1 LGAGAPLAGDLRR
14 SLRQPGDQRERC
26 RPGRPGHPRAVD
38 RRRERPP
45 ARRRDLLCGGP
56 TRRTRRRREQL
67 GAPRDRGARGLGS
80 RSARRRRRHSGRDR
94 GVMAID
100 ERLTEEVS
108 PAAPARPMAGA
119 RSLTMHAGLL
129 AATLLS
135 ATLAGVDVEPRE
147 LVANPALFLRG
158 LPFAAALVTIL
169 LVHELG
175 HYLTCLRYRVSASLP
190 YFLPAPLLSP
200 VGTFGAFI
208 RIRSRFPDRRALF
221 DIGASGPWAGFVV
234 ALAATVIGL
243 THSTVLATP
252 QEWHG
257 FACGDSLLT
266 AFLTRIVLHVD
277 SAVVVLHPVAFAGWF
292 GLFVTSLNLLP
303 VGQLDGRSE
312 ERRVGKEWRSRW
324 SRKQQ

>member
-1 LGAGAPLAGDLRR
+1 M
-14 SLRQPGDQRERC
+14 
-26 RPGRPGHPRAVD
+26 AV
-38 RRRERPP
+38 
-45 ARRRDLLCGGP
+45 
-56 TRRTRRRREQL
+56 
-67 GAPRDRGARGLGS
+67 
-80 RSARRRRRHSGRDR
+80 
-94 GVMAID
+94 D
-100 ERLTEEVS
+100 ERLTEEMS
-108 PAAPARPMAGA
+108 PAAAARPMAGA

-266 AFLTRIVLHVD
+266 AFLIRVVLHVD
-277 SAVVVLHPVAFAGWF
+277 SATVLLHPVAFAGWF

-303 VGQLDGRSE
+303 VGQLDGGHVLYATLGRPTPRIAALLIAFLVWLGVRGYPGWLLWAVIITVFLSLGHPPTDDD
-312 ERRVGKEWRSRW
+312 RRPLDPARRLAALATLVVFVLTFVPEPFKFVP
-324 SRKQQ
+324 

>member
-1 LGAGAPLAGDLRR
+1 M
-14 SLRQPGDQRERC
+14 
-26 RPGRPGHPRAVD
+26 AV
-38 RRRERPP
+38 
-45 ARRRDLLCGGP
+45 
-56 TRRTRRRREQL
+56 
-67 GAPRDRGARGLGS
+67 
-80 RSARRRRRHSGRDR
+80 
-94 GVMAID
+94 D
-100 ERLTEEVS
+100 ERLTEEMS
-108 PAAPARPMAGA
+108 PAAAARPMAGA

-243 THSTVLATP
+243 TRSTVLATP

-277 SAVVVLHPVAFAGWF
+277 SAAVVLLHPVAFAGWF

-303 VGQLDGRSE
+303 VGQLDGGHVLYATLGRPTPRIAALLIAFLVWLGVRGFPGWLLWAAIITVLLSLGHPPTDDD
-312 ERRVGKEWRSRW
+312 RRPLDPARRLAALATLVLFVLTFVPEPFKFVP
-324 SRKQQ
+324 

>member
-1 LGAGAPLAGDLRR
+1 
-14 SLRQPGDQRERC
+14 
-26 RPGRPGHPRAVD
+26 
-38 RRRERPP
+38 
-45 ARRRDLLCGGP
+45 
-56 TRRTRRRREQL
+56 
-67 GAPRDRGARGLGS
+67 
-80 RSARRRRRHSGRDR
+80 
-94 GVMAID
+94 MAID
-100 ERLTEEVS
+100 ERLAEEMSTAAAARPTAGTRS
-108 PAAPARPMAGA
+108 PAV
-119 RSLTMHAGLL
+119 HVVLL
-129 AATLLS
+129 AATFLS
-135 ATLAGVDVEPRE
+135 AMLTDAGVGPRA
-147 LVANPALFLRG
+147 LAATPALLLRG
-158 LPFAAALVTIL
+158 LPFAATLVTIL

-190 YFLPAPLLSP
+190 YFLPAPFISP

-303 VGQLDGRSE
+303 VGQLDGGHVLYATLGRPTPRIAALLIAFLVWLGVRGFPGWLLWAAIITVLLSLGHPPTDDD
-312 ERRVGKEWRSRW
+312 RRPLDPARRLAALATLVIFVLTFVPEPVKFVP
-324 SRKQQ
+324 

>member
-1 LGAGAPLAGDLRR
+1 M
-14 SLRQPGDQRERC
+14 
-26 RPGRPGHPRAVD
+26 AV
-38 RRRERPP
+38 
-45 ARRRDLLCGGP
+45 
-56 TRRTRRRREQL
+56 
-67 GAPRDRGARGLGS
+67 
-80 RSARRRRRHSGRDR
+80 
-94 GVMAID
+94 D
-100 ERLTEEVS
+100 ERLTEEMS
-108 PAAPARPMAGA
+108 PAAAARPMAGA

-158 LPFAAALVTIL
+158 LPFAASLVTIL

-303 VGQLDGRSE
+303 VGQLDGGHVLYATLGRPTPRIAALLIAFLVWLGVRGFPGWLLWAAIITVLLSLGHPPTDDD
-312 ERRVGKEWRSRW
+312 RRPLDPARRLAALATLVVFVLTFVPEPFKFVP
-324 SRKQQ
+324 

>member
-1 LGAGAPLAGDLRR
+1 M
-14 SLRQPGDQRERC
+14 
-26 RPGRPGHPRAVD
+26 AV
-38 RRRERPP
+38 
-45 ARRRDLLCGGP
+45 
-56 TRRTRRRREQL
+56 
-67 GAPRDRGARGLGS
+67 
-80 RSARRRRRHSGRDR
+80 
-94 GVMAID
+94 D
-100 ERLTEEVS
+100 ERLTEEMS
-108 PAAPARPMAGA
+108 PAAAARPMAGA

-200 VGTFGAFI
+200 IGTFGAFI

-303 VGQLDGRSE
+303 VGQLDGGHVLYATLGRPTPRIAALLIAFLVWLGVRGFPGWLLWAAIITVLLSLGHPPTDDD
-312 ERRVGKEWRSRW
+312 RRPLDPARRLAALATLVVFVLTFVPEPFKFVP
-324 SRKQQ
+324 

>member
-1 LGAGAPLAGDLRR
+1 M
-14 SLRQPGDQRERC
+14 
-26 RPGRPGHPRAVD
+26 AV
-38 RRRERPP
+38 
-45 ARRRDLLCGGP
+45 
-56 TRRTRRRREQL
+56 
-67 GAPRDRGARGLGS
+67 
-80 RSARRRRRHSGRDR
+80 
-94 GVMAID
+94 D
-100 ERLTEEVS
+100 ERLTEEMS
-108 PAAPARPMAGA
+108 PAAAARPMAGA

-243 THSTVLATP
+243 AHSTVLATP
-252 QEWHG
+252 EDWHG
-257 FACGDSLLT
+257 YEWGDSLLT
-266 AFLTRIVLHVD
+266 AFLIRVILYVD
-277 SAVVVLHPVAFAGWF
+277 SATVLLHPVAFAGWF

-303 VGQLDGRSE
+303 VGQLDGGHVLYATLGRPTPRIAALLIAFLVWLGVRGYPGWLLWAVIITVFLSLGHPPTDDD
-312 ERRVGKEWRSRW
+312 RRPLDPARRLAALATLVVFVLTFVPEPVKFVP
-324 SRKQQ
+324 

>member
-1 LGAGAPLAGDLRR
+1 M
-14 SLRQPGDQRERC
+14 
-26 RPGRPGHPRAVD
+26 AV
-38 RRRERPP
+38 
-45 ARRRDLLCGGP
+45 
-56 TRRTRRRREQL
+56 
-67 GAPRDRGARGLGS
+67 
-80 RSARRRRRHSGRDR
+80 
-94 GVMAID
+94 D
-100 ERLTEEVS
+100 ERLTEEMS
-108 PAAPARPMAGA
+108 PAAAARPMAGA

-243 THSTVLATP
+243 AHSTVLATP
-252 QEWHG
+252 EDWHG
-257 FACGDSLLT
+257 YEWGDSLLT
-266 AFLTRIVLHVD
+266 AFLIRVVLHVD
-277 SAVVVLHPVAFAGWF
+277 SAAVLLHPVAFAGWF

-303 VGQLDGRSE
+303 VGQLDGGHVLYATLGRPTPRIAALLIAFLVWLGVRGFPGWLLWAAIITVLLSLGHPPTDDD
-312 ERRVGKEWRSRW
+312 RRPLDPARRLAALATLVIFVLTFVPEPVKFVP
-324 SRKQQ
+324 

>member
-1 LGAGAPLAGDLRR
+1 M
-14 SLRQPGDQRERC
+14 
-26 RPGRPGHPRAVD
+26 AV
-38 RRRERPP
+38 
-45 ARRRDLLCGGP
+45 
-56 TRRTRRRREQL
+56 
-67 GAPRDRGARGLGS
+67 
-80 RSARRRRRHSGRDR
+80 
-94 GVMAID
+94 D
-100 ERLTEEVS
+100 ERLTEEMS
-108 PAAPARPMAGA
+108 PAAAARPMAGA

-175 HYLTCLRYRVSASLP
+175 HYLTCLRHRVSASLP

-303 VGQLDGRSE
+303 VGQLDGGHVLYATLGRPTPRIAALLIAFLVWLGVRGYPGWLLWAVIITVFLSLGHPPTDDD
-312 ERRVGKEWRSRW
+312 RRPLDPARRLAALATLVVFVLTFVPEPFKFVP
-324 SRKQQ
+324 

>member
-1 LGAGAPLAGDLRR
+1 
-14 SLRQPGDQRERC
+14 
-26 RPGRPGHPRAVD
+26 
-38 RRRERPP
+38 
-45 ARRRDLLCGGP
+45 
-56 TRRTRRRREQL
+56 
-67 GAPRDRGARGLGS
+67 
-80 RSARRRRRHSGRDR
+80 
-94 GVMAID
+94 MAID

-108 PAAPARPMAGA
+108 PAAPVRPMAGA
-119 RSLTMHAGLL
+119 RSLTVHAVLL

-135 ATLAGVDVEPRE
+135 ATLAGVDVGPSE
-147 LVANPALFLRG
+147 LVAHPALFLRG

-190 YFLPAPLLSP
+190 YFLPAPLISP

-243 THSTVLATP
+243 AHSTVLATP

-257 FACGDSLLT
+257 YEWGDSLLT
-266 AFLTRIVLHVD
+266 AFLIRVVLHVD
-277 SAVVVLHPVAFAGWF
+277 SATVLLHPVAFAGWF

-303 VGQLDGRSE
+303 VGQLDGGHVLYATLGRPTPRIAALLIAFLVWLGVRGYPGWLLWAVIITVFLSLGHPPTDDD
-312 ERRVGKEWRSRW
+312 RRPLDPARRLAALATLVLFVLTFVPEPFKFVP
-324 SRKQQ
+324 

>member
-1 LGAGAPLAGDLRR
+1 M
-14 SLRQPGDQRERC
+14 
-26 RPGRPGHPRAVD
+26 AV
-38 RRRERPP
+38 
-45 ARRRDLLCGGP
+45 
-56 TRRTRRRREQL
+56 
-67 GAPRDRGARGLGS
+67 
-80 RSARRRRRHSGRDR
+80 
-94 GVMAID
+94 D
-100 ERLTEEVS
+100 ERLTEEMS
-108 PAAPARPMAGA
+108 PAAAARPMAGA

-175 HYLTCLRYRVSASLP
+175 HYLTCLRYRVSATLP
-190 YFLPAPLLSP
+190 YFLPAPLVSP

-221 DIGASGPWAGFVV
+221 DIGAAGPWAGFVV

-243 THSTVLATP
+243 AHSTVLAVP
-252 QEWHG
+252 PEWHG
-257 FACGDSLLT
+257 YEWGDSLLT
-266 AFLTRIVLHVD
+266 ALLVRVVLHAD
-277 SAVVVLHPVAFAGWF
+277 SATVVLHPIAFAGWF

-303 VGQLDGRSE
+303 VGQLDGGHVLYATLGRPTPRIAALLIAFLVWLGVRGFPGWLLWAAIITVLLSLGHPPTDDD
-312 ERRVGKEWRSRW
+312 RRPLDPARRLAALATLVIFVLTFVPEPVKFVP
-324 SRKQQ
+324 